1 MTRPNEGLTDEQVRR
16 GRDDLEMLHRPHL
29 WPHQGHHQGV
39 HVKHRATDGDFSKLK
54 TGVLF
59 THPEG
64 HLVLMVLLPHKARI
78 EFDNPEAVLAAGWI
92 VD

>member
-1 MTRPNEGLTDEQVRR
+1 MTRPNEHLTDDEVKR

-29 WPHQGHHQGV
+29 WPVQGHHEGV
-39 HVKHRATDGDFSKLK
+39 HVKKRHSSGDWNKLQ

-59 THPEG
+59 THPAG
-64 HLVLMVLLPHKARI
+64 HLVLMVVLPHKARI